1 MSGCVRVS
9 ETAELEAANMV
20 GFLKNIYIFM
30 AYIYIVFDMSGMG
43 CVSNSVN
50 FEGLLVE
57 PHPAPEQQ

>member
-20 GFLKNIYIFM
+20 GFFYIYLWLIYILFLTCLEWG
-30 AYIYIVFDMSGMG
+30 AFQTT
-43 CVSNSVN
+43 SNC
-50 FEGLLVE
+50 EGLLVE